1 MQGNRIAGDARA
13 PWRVRGLGVCDA
25 LELRVEAA
33 HLPWLLAELD
43 AMRARREQ
51 DSSPEAEYEL
61 RLLELMRAPLL
72 RAPVRGT
79 AVVAGPS
86 GLVQEAVDR
95 AAARAPTLEDLAA
108 ECRAVVLFN
117 FDPDADPLRA
127 L

>member
-1 MQGNRIAGDARA
+1 M
-13 PWRVRGLGVCDA
+13 RVICVA
-25 LELRVEAA
+25 S
-33 HLPWLLAELD
+33 
-43 AMRARREQ
+43 Q
-51 DSSPEAEYEL
+51 DRSPEAEYEL

-117 FDPDADPLRA
+117 FDPDADPLGHHVGHWGTP
-127 L
+127 LVE